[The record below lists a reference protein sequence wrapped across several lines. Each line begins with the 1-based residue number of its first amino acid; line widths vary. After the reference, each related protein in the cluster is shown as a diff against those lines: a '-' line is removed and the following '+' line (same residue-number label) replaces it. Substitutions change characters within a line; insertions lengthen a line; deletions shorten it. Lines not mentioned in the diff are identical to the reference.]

1 MNLEDIKNIGDI
13 KDLNNGEIIVIVKYD
28 IVNNLIIYIF
38 IDYVDRFNFV

>member
-38 IDYVDRFNFV
+38 IDYVDWFNFV